1 MPGFFCLH
9 PISFGGKILFLNYMN
24 PSLPPLS
31 HLPSEKVEEL
41 KVITER
47 IVSTGKAEI
56 VILFGSYARGD
67 FKKENEGRR
76 KSDFDLLVVTASNEN
91 KKELSTQLTAAF
103 KDISTPVQLVIETI
117 SRVNSNLEE
126 RQYFFSDIR
135 NEGLVLFDSRKEK
148 LAAPID
154 LSPARRREIAEE
166 DFENWYG
173 IALDF
178 YQTHQFNS
186 QRNKLKIASFEL
198 QQAAEMCYTTIEMVF
213 AHYNPYEHNLSVLR
227 ERACQFDSR
236 IIEAFPKDT
245 ETEIQLFDQLN
256 FAYIG
261 GRYRTEEEF
270 PVSKE
275 QVQYWAKET
284 EKLLRITKLICQE
297 HIDRLK
303 IIEK

>member
-1 MPGFFCLH
+1 M
-9 PISFGGKILFLNYMN
+9 NYMN

-76 KSDFDLLVVTASNEN
+76 KSDFDLLVVTAGNEN

-303 IIEK
+303 IIEKQTQ

>member
-1 MPGFFCLH
+1 M
-9 PISFGGKILFLNYMN
+9 NYMN